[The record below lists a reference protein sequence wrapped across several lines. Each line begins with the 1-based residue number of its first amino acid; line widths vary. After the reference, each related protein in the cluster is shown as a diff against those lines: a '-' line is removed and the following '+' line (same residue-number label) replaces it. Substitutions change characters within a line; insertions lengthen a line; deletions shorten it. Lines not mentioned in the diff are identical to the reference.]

1 MPHDPVTLAE
11 HDARP
16 AERHIQHVRLDKLTT
31 ALATVEPRPL
41 PRHDGQSVSPSN
53 PEGWSASVTVQGLR
67 WRLCQLDELTEHP
80 LNKKIYG
87 DQPPSQELIDS
98 IRNMAR
104 LIIEPL
110 IVTQTGTDHL
120 RSQPLA
126 SSKDYLCGRWHK
138 LKRQCFRLM
147 TMRPDHS
154 PNDAWYTD
162 EAREEEEDDN
172 PLLLEKFLIEANRQ
186 RVKTPSQK
194 SREFTELKRIESA
207 LAKIRMD
214 AGKKADP
221 TKIFTEGTAGEAAVK
236 AAKVVGMSRPT
247 AEKLEKVVA
256 AADRGDKSAKVVIAE
271 VDAGKKSISAAY
283 KAVVASKPPKNP
295 ELVAKIQAHEK
306 ATTDLKILLKKNG
319 IDADVS
325 RSKADGKF
333 HVTWHDVTAEQIQ
346 KFAETFKSSVITSLE
361 NIG

>member
-1 MPHDPVTLAE
+1 MTPVTLAE
-11 HDARP
+11 
-16 AERHIQHVRLDKLTT
+16 LDPKTRALALQQIGETEGTT

-98 IRNMAR
+98 IRNMGVLSPIIINADRQILSGTQRWKALKILADEGVADILSAYGGGSCVYAICAKQSNGKGLAGER
-104 LIIEPL
+104 L
-110 IVTQTGTDHL
+110 
-120 RSQPLA
+120 
-126 SSKDYLCGRWHK
+126 
-138 LKRQCFRLM
+138 
-147 TMRPDHS
+147 
-154 PNDAWYTD
+154 
-162 EAREEEEDDN
+162 
-172 PLLLEKFLIEANRQ
+172 LIEANRQ
-186 RVKTPSQK
+186 RVKTPEQK
-194 SREFTELKRIESA
+194 AREFTELKRIESE
-207 LAKIRMD
+207 LAKQREKQGRAKLPHPET
-214 AGKKADP
+214 AGKARDKA
-221 TKIFTEGTAGEAAVK
+221 AAAVNLS
-236 AAKVVGMSRPT
+236 GRT

-256 AADRGDKSAKVVIAE
+256 AADAGDAVARTELNALNSGE
-271 VDAGKKSISAAY
+271 SRSVDAAY
-283 KAVVASKPPKNP
+283 KAVVAPKPPKNL

-333 HVTWHDVTAEQIQ
+333 HVIWHDVTAEQIQ

>member
-1 MPHDPVTLAE
+1 MIGTRR
-11 HDARP
+11 RP
-16 AERHIQHVRLDKLTT
+16 AERHIQHVRLDKLT
-31 ALATVEPRPL
+31 P
-41 PRHDGQSVSPSN
+41 
-53 PEGWSASVTVQGLR
+53 
-67 WRLCQLDELTEHP
+67 HP
-80 LNKKIYG
+80 LNVKLYG
-87 DQPPSQELIDS
+87 SAKPDQKLIDS
-98 IRNMAR
+98 IRMFG
-104 LIIEPL
+104 IIEPL
-110 IVTQTGTDHL
+110 IVTQRGQIISGH
-120 RSQPLA
+120 S
-126 SSKDYLCGRWHK
+126 RWQAAK
-138 LKRQCFRLM
+138 IICAEDGKSEKTVYLM

-162 EAREEEEDDN
+162 EAREEEEHDN
-172 PLLLEKFLIEANRQ
+172 PLLLEKFLIESNRQ

-333 HVTWHDVTAEQIQ
+333 HVTWHDVTAEQVH